1 MFSETCTTFI
11 ECLRLDLLRKRSAV
25 LMRVLMR
32 VRRCDLQVTIFC
44 VFHSELI
51 TENTVHSS
59 EANDLYSEVNEYEN
73 GNTKEMYMPKENEN
87 PLYETAGDDSVFNPI
102 YDRFVIR
109 L

>member
-1 MFSETCTTFI
+1 MSY
-11 ECLRLDLLRKRSAV
+11 
-25 LMRVLMR
+25 
-32 VRRCDLQVTIFC
+32 
-44 VFHSELI
+44 VFFWVFRSELI
-51 TENTVHSS
+51 TENAVYSS

-87 PLYETAGDDSVFNPI
+87 PLYETAGGDSVLNPI